1 MSTKKRKKSDEDD
14 QDYFAEEDN
23 KKNDDRIS
31 YAKVGY
37 SRLAR
42 LRASHHSVFMVNCLT
57 ISHTCLLCLPGRYK
71 VIVFY
76 ISLIGLIRLW
86 FC

>member
-1 MSTKKRKKSDEDD
+1 MRTKKRKKSGEDD

-31 YAKVGY
+31 FAKVGY
-37 SRLAR
+37 SRLGR

-57 ISHTCLLCLPGRYK
+57 ISHTCLLCLPGGYK

-76 ISLIGLIRLW
+76 ISLIGLIR
-86 FC
+86 